1 MSNRKMSA
9 TSLPMSRV
17 AKIMQ
22 SAAGV
27 SHVNHDVIAL
37 TTKATELFLM
47 DLARRAYDLRQGQ
60 ERSSTL
66 EYEDICELIHQ
77 DVRYDFLRDTTPPK
91 IKFSEALKL
100 VKENERKK
108 GIVASPE
115 VEESASMN
123 ADDDAEE

>member
-1 MSNRKMSA
+1 MSNRKMSS

-27 SHVNHDVIAL
+27 SQVNHDVIAL

-47 DLARRAYDLRQGQ
+47 DLARRAYDLREGD
-60 ERSSTL
+60 ERSNTL
-66 EYEDICELIHQ
+66 EYEDICELIHR

-91 IKFSEALKL
+91 IKFSEALVL
-100 VKENERKK
+100 VKENERRR
-108 GIVASPE
+108 GIVVPQADE
-115 VEESASMN
+115 DSASMPPEDN
-123 ADDDAEE
+123 AEE